1 MKGHGLRAAV
11 CLGLCAALLTGC
23 SLRLPQP
30 DSASSVAADPLTGQ
44 ELVWPGQRP
53 AAVVIGNSSGNTTQW
68 GIGSASVVLE
78 ALTENDTA
86 TSLCLVYPSVG
97 AMPQVGPV
105 AAGQDLYWRLLAGQ
119 QVIPIQLGGGRFNQ
133 NYLDY
138 YSIRA
143 VDALEAGRNA
153 FSCMDTWS
161 NAPLWYTS
169 GEAVSGVLSS
179 LNISPSVSESRVTS
193 GVSSVPAESSSET
206 TEVLHLPPLLPQEAD
221 AKLPDA
227 TAHDAVNVRVTFD
240 EKNATGFV
248 YDEASGQYQM
258 RRADGTPQLDANSNQ
273 TAAFDNLLILFSGS
287 ALRDDGRTFDY
298 DLTMGGGVW
307 LNGGHLWSLTWTQG
321 SDSTLALYDADGR
334 PLTIEAGRSYLALV
348 SSLTGQE
355 LQVTDASG
363 TDLLPAEAE
372 AESPES

>member
-1 MKGHGLRAAV
+1 MNGHGLRRAV
-11 CLGLCAALLTGC
+11 CLGLCALLLTGC
-23 SLRLPQP
+23 SFRLPQP
-30 DSASSVAADPLTGQ
+30 ESTVSVAPDPLTGE

-68 GIGSASVVLE
+68 GIGSASVVME

-97 AMPQVGPV
+97 SMPQVGPV

-138 YSIRA
+138 CSIRA

-161 NAPLWYTS
+161 NSPLWYTS

-179 LNISPSVSESRVTS
+179 LSISPSVSGSRVTS
-193 GVSSVPAESSSET
+193 GVSSAPAESDSET
-206 TEVLHLPPLLPQEAD
+206 AEVLYLPALLPQAEEP
-221 AKLPDA
+221 KLPDA

-240 EKNATGFV
+240 ETNATGFV
-248 YDEASGQYQM
+248 YDEASDRYQM
-258 RRADGTPQLDANSNQ
+258 LRADGEPQLDANSNQ
-273 TAAFDNLLILFSGS
+273 PAAFDNLLILFSGS

-321 SDSTLALYDADGR
+321 SDSTFTFYDADGK
-334 PLTIEAGRSYLALV
+334 PLTLEAGRSYLALV

-355 LQVTDASG
+355 LQVTDSTGA
-363 TDLLPAEAE
+363 DLLPEE
-372 AESPES
+372 QE